1 MPPEFAASR
10 DDVDA
15 VAAWTVIR
23 AGRELARRL
32 ATELAP
38 MELTPVEF
46 GVLVQ
51 LATAEELSQAELAR
65 AVGVRP
71 QSMTALVGA
80 LGARGLLVRGAE
92 PGRGRLSRLT
102 LTPAGRELLSRAFPV
117 VLASN
122 AWFGPVAVDDDTT
135 GAEVVAAALLPLLGG
150 EMSGEREP
158 AAGSPGTA

>member
-1 MPPEFAASR
+1 MPPEFTASR

-51 LATAEELSQAELAR
+51 LATSEELSQAELAR

-92 PGRGRLSRLT
+92 PGRGRLSRLA
-102 LTPAGRELLSRAFPV
+102 LTPAGRDLLSRAFPA

-122 AWFGPVAVDDDTT
+122 AWFGPVSVDDDAT
-135 GAEVVAAALLPLLGG
+135 GAEVVASALLPLLGSETPDG
-150 EMSGEREP
+150 SGS
-158 AAGSPGTA
+158 ASGSAGTA

>member
-1 MPPEFAASR
+1 VPQEFAASR

-32 ATELAP
+32 ATELSP

-51 LATAEELSQAELAR
+51 LATAEELSQAELSR

-71 QSMTALVGA
+71 QSMTALVAA
-80 LGARGLLVRGAE
+80 LGARGLLERQAE

-102 LTPAGRELLSRAFPV
+102 LTSAGRELLSRAFPV

-122 AWFGPVAVDDDTT
+122 AWFGPVAVDDDAT
-135 GAEVVAAALLPLLGG
+135 GADVVATALRPLLGSA
-150 EMSGEREP
+150 MSDERGP
-158 AAGSPGTA
+158 TPGSPGTA

>member
-1 MPPEFAASR
+1 MPQEFAASR

-32 ATELAP
+32 ANELES
-38 MELTPVEF
+38 MDLTPVEF

-102 LTPAGRELLSRAFPV
+102 LTQAGRELLSRAFPV

-122 AWFGPVAVDDDTT
+122 AWFGPVTVDHGAT
-135 GAEVVAAALLPLLGG
+135 GADVVASALLPLLGSD
-150 EMSGEREP
+150 MSGERGP
-158 AAGSPGTA
+158 TPGSPGTA